1 MHVNVR
7 SRLGPSRATRPLGK
21 PRPSQQQWQRSQAL
35 PRTRTQPLARS
46 LPKAQPLARLLLKAI
61 EPSQGASTS
70 KACFEM
76 PRWPTS
82 AGTPFSTTTRARA
95 RKHLED
101 DCVVQSPPA
110 RSLSVSVQCSNVA
123 LLFRTAI
130 HLVMGKWS
138 QPRPFH
144 PPSSKQAM
152 MFVWRSS
159 RYCVPTW
166 VVCIWYSFAL
176 LTGRCQ

>member
-7 SRLGPSRATRPLGK
+7 SRLGPSRATRPLAK

-35 PRTRTQPLARS
+35 PRTRAQPLARS
-46 LPKAQPLARLLLKAI
+46 LPKAQPLAR
-61 EPSQGASTS
+61 PPQSASTS
-70 KACFEM
+70 NACFER
-76 PRWPTS
+76 PRWPAS
-82 AGTPFSTTTRARA
+82 GGTPFSTTTRARA

-130 HLVMGKWS
+130 HLVMGNRS